1 MKSPSLA
8 KETFP
13 RTSGQDHM
21 VKVIN
26 LLLTAVL
33 LLCLGLAAVLLY
45 LSRV

>member
-1 MKSPSLA
+1 MKSSSLA

-13 RTSGQDHM
+13 RTNGHDRM
-21 VKVIN
+21 VKLIN
-26 LLLTAVL
+26 VLLTAVV